1 MPRDYRSVARVEPFL
16 VFNEYTLDAGQ
27 ENKKERVMVE
37 CNFTR
42 TRHQTFFFSIFVDMT
57 KIKSTK
63 IYSKTKQII
72 ILTKFNAHIL
82 LLNHMLLL
90 KKKNFH

>member
-1 MPRDYRSVARVEPFL
+1 MCLCYILVYFSKYLSNMISASECINTLNKHKKKNLTPYGLPRDYRSVARVEPFL

-42 TRHQTFFFSIFVDMT
+42 TRHQQIFVDMT
-57 KIKSTK
+57 KK
-63 IYSKTKQII
+63 
-72 ILTKFNAHIL
+72 
-82 LLNHMLLL
+82 
-90 KKKNFH
+90 